1 MPIEGLRGLCAGLVV
16 YAHVLA
22 PATALDPRWAPPAF
36 FWWLNLGYA
45 AVLMFFVLSG
55 YVIGLTTSGDASG
68 PAVRR
73 YLLRRF
79 LRLVPM
85 VTAAV
90 LLAWCLVPSIE
101 VRTVL
106 GNLLFLQN
114 SDPYPGGVIFDLM
127 PNNPNLWS
135 LNYEAVY
142 YLAFIALWRWQP
154 RAGLVWTLLGIGMLA
169 SSAGWPALALLSHWA
184 CGGLYWLAGLAVAR
198 RCAPTP
204 GERRS
209 HWPAA
214 LLGAYAMWTIAPLR
228 SLLLAAEW
236 YPLFGGTP
244 ASPHRIDFLPAC
256 VWVLAAVTGRAPQL
270 QRRLAYG
277 CLMWA
282 TAGGAF
288 RFFTD
293 TPNAVEYAGLA
304 ALTAAWLVHRREGS
318 TALLARLAPLGAV
331 SFGVYVFAIPI
342 QFAQAK
348 LFPDFSG
355 TPFTYTVRLGVV
367 IALVLAVAWL
377 LEVGL

>member
-45 AVLMFFVLSG
+45 AVLMLFVLSG
-55 YVIGLTTSGDASG
+55 YVIRLTTSGDASG

-73 YLLRRF
+73 YLLLRF

-114 SDPYPGGVIFDLM
+114 SDPYPGGVTSDLM

-142 YLAFIALWRWQP
+142 YLAFIAVWRWQP

-184 CGGLYWLAGLAVAR
+184 CGGLYWLAGLALAR

-209 HWPAA
+209 HWPTA

-228 SLLLAAEW
+228 SLLLATEW

-244 ASPHRIDFLPAC
+244 ASPHRIDFLPGVRMGVGSRDGAGSPT
-256 VWVLAAVTGRAPQL
+256 AAPIGLWLPDVGNRLGRFPIFHRHAKRGGIRRSGRAHG
-270 QRRLAYG
+270 RLAGASSGRQYSP
-277 CLMWA
+277 A
-282 TAGGAF
+282 RAAGPAGRRFVRRVCF
-288 RFFTD
+288 RHSDPIRT
-293 TPNAVEYAGLA
+293 GK
-304 ALTAAWLVHRREGS
+304 AL
-318 TALLARLAPLGAV
+318 P
-331 SFGVYVFAIPI
+331 
-342 QFAQAK
+342 
-348 LFPDFSG
+348 
-355 TPFTYTVRLGVV
+355 
-367 IALVLAVAWL
+367 
-377 LEVGL
+377 